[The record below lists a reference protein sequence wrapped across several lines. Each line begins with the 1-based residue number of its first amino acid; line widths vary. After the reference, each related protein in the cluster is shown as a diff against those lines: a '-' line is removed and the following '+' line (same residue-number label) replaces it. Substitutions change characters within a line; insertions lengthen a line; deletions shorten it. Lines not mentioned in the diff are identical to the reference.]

1 MESHSSNRIGP
12 GYTLALLLV
21 VISAIVSHVTLNN
34 LVGAYQLVAES
45 ERKIRLLVE
54 LRAAVVDAEIDQREF
69 IVTGEERFLE
79 AYLHTRPSIT
89 ARLKELSR
97 LIAVEAGQSERLIE
111 LGNTID
117 RRFESLNEA
126 IAIRKDRGTQVAT
139 PLVRNDQGKVLMTR
153 IKTMVEAL
161 QNQQEVLRATRVNDA
176 EINANLRSL
185 TNILSTAIMLCVFG
199 GLLLL
204 ARREEATRRE
214 SGAARSKASADLES
228 RLTALQQRHHE
239 ATVLGQM
246 SSFLQTC
253 ASSDEAYAAIA
264 RFGPVLF
271 PGESGVVYLFNNSHN
286 HVDPVASWGSRRGDT
301 TREETFSSAD
311 CWALRRG
318 RMHVSGA
325 DESSMACAHIAHA
338 PGKIARPGVCMP
350 MIAQGAASGL
360 LFLQAR
366 DVDAATLSAARLEF
380 IASVAE
386 QMALAL
392 FNISLREALRQQSV
406 RDPLTGLYN
415 RRFLEETLDRELS
428 RLERKTLPLSLIMLD
443 IDNFKAFNDTFGHA
457 AGDAV
462 LRDLGS
468 VLQRFVR
475 GGDIACRYGGE
486 EFTVILPEASLEI
499 GRQRAEML
507 REAAREMRIVHDG
520 KALGSVTLSLGVACS
535 PEHTRSRDQLLQM
548 ADAALYEAKSGG
560 RNRVVV
566 SGVKTLK
573 VVETPLQRDLAG
585 H

>member
-1 MESHSSNRIGP
+1 
-12 GYTLALLLV
+12 
-21 VISAIVSHVTLNN
+21 
-34 LVGAYQLVAES
+34 
-45 ERKIRLLVE
+45 
-54 LRAAVVDAEIDQREF
+54 
-69 IVTGEERFLE
+69 
-79 AYLHTRPSIT
+79 
-89 ARLKELSR
+89 
-97 LIAVEAGQSERLIE
+97 
-111 LGNTID
+111 
-117 RRFESLNEA
+117 
-126 IAIRKDRGTQVAT
+126 
-139 PLVRNDQGKVLMTR
+139 
-153 IKTMVEAL
+153 
-161 QNQQEVLRATRVNDA
+161 
-176 EINANLRSL
+176 
-185 TNILSTAIMLCVFG
+185 
-199 GLLLL
+199 
-204 ARREEATRRE
+204 
-214 SGAARSKASADLES
+214 
-228 RLTALQQRHHE
+228 
-239 ATVLGQM
+239 
-246 SSFLQTC
+246 
-253 ASSDEAYAAIA
+253 
-264 RFGPVLF
+264 
-271 PGESGVVYLFNNSHN
+271 
-286 HVDPVASWGSRRGDT
+286 
-301 TREETFSSAD
+301 
-311 CWALRRG
+311 
-318 RMHVSGA
+318 MHVSGA
-325 DESSMACAHIAHA
+325 DESSIACAHIAHA
-338 PGKIARPGVCMP
+338 PGEIARPGVCMP

-392 FNISLREALRQQSV
+392 FNIRLREALRQQSV

-462 LRDLGS
+462 LRELGS